1 VTAVEIGIAVALGI
15 VNVVWAVVIIRDRR
29 WLRRVERASGDP
41 ERLGQLLYGPRRPR
55 MFR

>member
-1 VTAVEIGIAVALGI
+1 VTGVEIGIAVALGI
-15 VNVVWAVVIIRDRR
+15 VNAVWLTVIIRDRR
-29 WLRRVERASGDP
+29 WLREVEQASGDP